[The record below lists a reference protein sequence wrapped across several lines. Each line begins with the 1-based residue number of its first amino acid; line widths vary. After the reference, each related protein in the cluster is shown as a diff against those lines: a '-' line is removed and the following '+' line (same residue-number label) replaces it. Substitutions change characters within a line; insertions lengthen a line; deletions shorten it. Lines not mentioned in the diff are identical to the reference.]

1 MAQRVIGTNPSNN
14 NPERLATQ
22 ADQLIGNGSLASIYY
37 SVGSSVGSNLASI
50 AGNFVSKIN
59 LTDDK
64 TAGMLSAFAGADENG
79 RVLSTLEAQSN
90 TYITYSLTEGDINK
104 EISID
109 YNINPSIYTYT
120 QISKIIISGYN
131 FSGVPLQFSFFLYN
145 ERFNDYR
152 LFYKKTFN
160 VVSDPSVGQAIQDDM
175 QFILPAPVGIWHRDR
190 FGYFIINPLEGSKP
204 STQFTVDVIIY
215 QRNYLV
221 E

>member
-37 SVGSSVGSNLASI
+37 SVGSSVGSNLALI
-50 AGNFVSKIN
+50 AGGMSSKIN
-59 LTDDK
+59 LTDYK
-64 TAGMLSAFAGADENG
+64 KAGMLSAFAGADENG
-79 RVLSTLEAQSN
+79 RTISTLEAQSN
-90 TYITYSLTEGDINK
+90 TYITYSLTEGDINR

-109 YNINPSIYTYT
+109 YNIDPSTYTYT

-131 FSGVPLQFSFFLYN
+131 NSAIPLEFKFFLYN
-145 ERFNDYR
+145 QKLNRYNV
-152 LFYKKTFN
+152 FYKKVFDIA
-160 VVSDPSVGQAIQDDM
+160 SDPTIGQSAQDVI
-175 QFILPAPVGIWHRDR
+175 QFILPAPIGDWDRDYNR
-190 FGYFIINPLEGSKP
+190 FGYFTIETDP
-204 STQFTVDVIIY
+204 SEASFKIDVIIY